1 MNWKRMALSLGISES
16 TLFRRRQEF
25 GLRGSF
31 GDISYEELYSVIT
44 GMLSQTPYAGE
55 SYVSGGLKAFLFK
68 DTE

>member
-16 TLFRRRQEF
+16 TLLRTRQEF

-31 GDISYEELYSVIT
+31 GDISYEDLYSVIT